1 MWYLITLIHTNTY
14 LKVDNMPTIGF
25 EIKRKCKLC
34 GKVFVAKT
42 LDSHYCSPKCG
53 KVAWKRK
60 KDAKDRNA
68 KLEAIAQ
75 QVSDIREYIS
85 VKEAV
90 AMFGVERSTLYRLI
104 KLGRIPT
111 IDYKSILRPVLYRLI
126 KLGRIPTINMGAR
139 LTRIKRSE
147 MERLFL
153 NRPES
158 IAEKEKPVPKTYSL
172 EPEDCYT
179 ITEICEKYHINDSSV
194 WAHVRK
200 YSIPSR
206 QIGNYVY
213 VPKQEIDNLYKSE
226 VE

>member
-1 MWYLITLIHTNTY
+1 MWDKILLISTNTY

-25 EIKRKCKLC
+25 EIKRKCKVC

-60 KDAKDRNA
+60 KDAKDKNA
-68 KLEAIAQ
+68 RLEAIAQ
-75 QVSDIREYIS
+75 QIPDIREYIS

-90 AMFGVERSTLYRLI
+90 AMFGVERNTLYRLI
-104 KLGRIPT
+104 KSGRIPAVNIGT
-111 IDYKSILRPVLYRLI
+111 RLI
-126 KLGRIPTINMGAR
+126 
-139 LTRIKRSE
+139 RIKRSD
-147 MERLFL
+147 MENRFL
-153 NRPES
+153 TRPES
-158 IAEKEKPVPKTYSL
+158 IAEKEKLIPKLYSMD
-172 EPEDCYT
+172 PEDCYT
-179 ITEICEKYHINDSSV
+179 ITQVCEKYHINDSSV

-226 VE
+226 IE

>member
-1 MWYLITLIHTNTY
+1 MWDKILLISTNTY

-25 EIKRKCKLC
+25 EIKRKCKVC
-34 GKVFVAKT
+34 GKTFVAKT
-42 LDSHYCSPKCG
+42 LDSHYCSPKCS

-68 KLEAIAQ
+68 RLETIARQ
-75 QVSDIREYIS
+75 IPDIREYLS

-90 AMFGVERSTLYRLI
+90 AMFGVERNTLYRLI
-104 KLGRIPT
+104 KSGRIPAVN
-111 IDYKSILRPVLYRLI
+111 I
-126 KLGRIPTINMGAR
+126 GAR
-139 LTRIKRSE
+139 LIRIKRSD
-147 MERLFL
+147 MEKLFL
-153 NRPES
+153 TRPKS
-158 IAEKEKPVPKTYSL
+158 LAEKEKPIPKLYSM

-179 ITEICEKYHINDSSV
+179 IAQVCEKYHINDSSV

-226 VE
+226 IE

>member
-1 MWYLITLIHTNTY
+1 
-14 LKVDNMPTIGF
+14 MPTIGL
-25 EIKRKCKLC
+25 EIKRKCKVC

-42 LDSHYCSPKCG
+42 LDSYYCSPKCG

-60 KDAKDRNA
+60 KDVKDRNA

-75 QVSDIREYIS
+75 QVPDIREYIS

-104 KLGRIPT
+104 KLGRIPV
-111 IDYKSILRPVLYRLI
+111 IN
-126 KLGRIPTINMGAR
+126 LGTR

-147 MERLFL
+147 MEQLFL
-153 NRPES
+153 KRPES

>member
-1 MWYLITLIHTNTY
+1 MWDKILLISTNTY

-25 EIKRKCKLC
+25 EIKRKCKVC

-42 LDSHYCSPKCG
+42 LDSHYCSPKCS

-60 KDAKDRNA
+60 KDAKDKNA
-68 KLEAIAQ
+68 RLEAIAQ
-75 QVSDIREYIS
+75 QIPDIREYIS

-90 AMFGVERSTLYRLI
+90 AMFGVERNTLYRLI
-104 KLGRIPT
+104 KSGRIPAVNIGT
-111 IDYKSILRPVLYRLI
+111 RLI
-126 KLGRIPTINMGAR
+126 
-139 LTRIKRSE
+139 RIKRSD
-147 MERLFL
+147 MENCFL
-153 NRPES
+153 TRPES
-158 IAEKEKPVPKTYSL
+158 IAEKEKLIPKLYSM

-179 ITEICEKYHINDSSV
+179 ITQVCEKYHINDSSV

-226 VE
+226 IE

>member
-1 MWYLITLIHTNTY
+1 MWDKILLISTNTY
-14 LKVDNMPTIGF
+14 LKVENMPTIGF
-25 EIKRKCKLC
+25 EIKRKCKAC

-60 KDAKDRNA
+60 KDAKDKSAR
-68 KLEAIAQ
+68 LEAIARQ
-75 QVSDIREYIS
+75 IPDIREYIS

-90 AMFGVERSTLYRLI
+90 AMFGVERNTLYRLI
-104 KLGRIPT
+104 KSGRIPAVNIGT
-111 IDYKSILRPVLYRLI
+111 RLI
-126 KLGRIPTINMGAR
+126 
-139 LTRIKRSE
+139 RIKRSD
-147 MERLFL
+147 MENLFL
-153 NRPES
+153 TRPES
-158 IAEKEKPVPKTYSL
+158 IAEKERPIPKLYSM

-179 ITEICEKYHINDSSV
+179 ITQVCEKYHINDSSV

-226 VE
+226 IE

>member
-1 MWYLITLIHTNTY
+1 MWDKILLISTNTY

-25 EIKRKCKLC
+25 EIKRKCKVC

-42 LDSHYCSPKCG
+42 LDSHYCSPKCS

-60 KDAKDRNA
+60 KDAKDKNA
-68 KLEAIAQ
+68 RLEAIAR
-75 QVSDIREYIS
+75 QVPDIREYIS

-90 AMFGVERSTLYRLI
+90 AMFGVERNTLYRLI
-104 KLGRIPT
+104 KSGRIPAVN
-111 IDYKSILRPVLYRLI
+111 I
-126 KLGRIPTINMGAR
+126 GAR
-139 LTRIKRSE
+139 LIRIKRSD
-147 MERLFL
+147 MEKLFL
-153 NRPES
+153 TRPKS
-158 IAEKEKPVPKTYSL
+158 LAEKEKPIPKLYSM

-179 ITEICEKYHINDSSV
+179 IAQVCEKYHINDSSV

-226 VE
+226 IE

>member
-1 MWYLITLIHTNTY
+1 MWDKILLISTNTY
-14 LKVDNMPTIGF
+14 LKVENMPTIGF
-25 EIKRKCKLC
+25 EIKRKCKVC

-42 LDSHYCSPKCG
+42 LDSHYCSPKCS

-60 KDAKDRNA
+60 KDAKDKNA
-68 KLEAIAQ
+68 RLEAIARQ
-75 QVSDIREYIS
+75 IPDIREYIS

-90 AMFGVERSTLYRLI
+90 AMFGVERNTLYRLI
-104 KLGRIPT
+104 KSGRIPAVNIGT
-111 IDYKSILRPVLYRLI
+111 RLI
-126 KLGRIPTINMGAR
+126 
-139 LTRIKRSE
+139 RIKRSD
-147 MERLFL
+147 MENRFL
-153 NRPES
+153 TRPES
-158 IAEKEKPVPKTYSL
+158 IAEKERPIPKLYSM

-179 ITEICEKYHINDSSV
+179 ITQVCEKYHINDSSV

-226 VE
+226 IE

>member
-1 MWYLITLIHTNTY
+1 MWDKILLISTKKY
-14 LKVDNMPTIGF
+14 LKVENMPTIGF
-25 EIKRKCKLC
+25 EIKRKCKAC

-42 LDSHYCSPKCG
+42 LDSHYCSPKCS

-60 KDAKDRNA
+60 KDAKDKNA
-68 KLEAIAQ
+68 RLEAIARQ
-75 QVSDIREYIS
+75 IPDIREYIS

-90 AMFGVERSTLYRLI
+90 AMFGVERNTLYRLI
-104 KLGRIPT
+104 KSGRIPAVNIGT
-111 IDYKSILRPVLYRLI
+111 RLI
-126 KLGRIPTINMGAR
+126 
-139 LTRIKRSE
+139 RIKRSD
-147 MERLFL
+147 MENRFL
-153 NRPES
+153 TRPES
-158 IAEKEKPVPKTYSL
+158 IAEKERPIPKLYSM

-179 ITEICEKYHINDSSV
+179 ITQVCEKYHINDSSV

-226 VE
+226 IE

>member
-1 MWYLITLIHTNTY
+1 
-14 LKVDNMPTIGF
+14 MPAIGF
-25 EIKRKCKLC
+25 EIKRKCKVC

-60 KDAKDRNA
+60 KDEKDRNVR
-68 KLEAIAQ
+68 LETIAR
-75 QVSDIREYIS
+75 QVPDIREYIS

-104 KLGRIPT
+104 RQ
-111 IDYKSILRPVLYRLI
+111 
-126 KLGRIPTINMGAR
+126 GRIPTINIGAR
-139 LTRIKRSE
+139 LTRIKRTE
-147 MERLFL
+147 MGKALSKQVREYC
-153 NRPES
+153 
-158 IAEKEKPVPKTYSL
+158 KKKDKPVPKTYSL

>member
-1 MWYLITLIHTNTY
+1 
-14 LKVDNMPTIGF
+14 MPTIGF
-25 EIKRKCKLC
+25 KIKRKCKVC

-42 LDSHYCSPKCG
+42 LDSYYCSPKCG

-60 KDAKDRNA
+60 KDVKDRNA

-75 QVSDIREYIS
+75 QVPDIREYIS

-104 KLGRIPT
+104 KLGR
-111 IDYKSILRPVLYRLI
+111 
-126 KLGRIPTINMGAR
+126 
-139 LTRIKRSE
+139 SE
-147 MERLFL
+147 MEQLFL
-153 NRPES
+153 KRPDS
-158 IAEKEKPVPKTYSL
+158 IAEKEKPVPQTYSL

>member
-1 MWYLITLIHTNTY
+1 MWDKILLISTNTY
-14 LKVDNMPTIGF
+14 LKVENMPTIGF
-25 EIKRKCKLC
+25 EIKRKCKVC
-34 GKVFVAKT
+34 GKVFVTKT

-60 KDAKDRNA
+60 KDAKDKSAR
-68 KLEAIAQ
+68 LEAIARQ
-75 QVSDIREYIS
+75 IPDIREYIS

-90 AMFGVERSTLYRLI
+90 AMFGVERNTLYRLI
-104 KLGRIPT
+104 KSGRIPAVNIGT
-111 IDYKSILRPVLYRLI
+111 RLI
-126 KLGRIPTINMGAR
+126 
-139 LTRIKRSE
+139 RIKRSD
-147 MERLFL
+147 MENLFL
-153 NRPES
+153 TRPES
-158 IAEKEKPVPKTYSL
+158 IAEKERPIPKLYSM

-179 ITEICEKYHINDSSV
+179 ITQVCEKYHINDSSV

-226 VE
+226 IE

>member
-1 MWYLITLIHTNTY
+1 
-14 LKVDNMPTIGF
+14 MPTIGF
-25 EIKRKCKLC
+25 EIKRKCKVC

-42 LDSHYCSPKCG
+42 LDNHYCSPKCG

-60 KDAKDRNA
+60 KDAKDKNA
-68 KLEAIAQ
+68 RLEAIARQ
-75 QVSDIREYIS
+75 IPDIREYIS

-90 AMFGVERSTLYRLI
+90 AMFGVERNTLYRLI
-104 KLGRIPT
+104 KSGRIPAVNIGT
-111 IDYKSILRPVLYRLI
+111 RLI
-126 KLGRIPTINMGAR
+126 
-139 LTRIKRSE
+139 RIKRSD
-147 MERLFL
+147 MENLFL
-153 NRPES
+153 TRPES
-158 IAEKEKPVPKTYSL
+158 IAEKEKPILKLYSM

-179 ITEICEKYHINDSSV
+179 ITQVCEKYHINDSSV

-226 VE
+226 IE

>member
-1 MWYLITLIHTNTY
+1 
-14 LKVDNMPTIGF
+14 MPTIGF
-25 EIKRKCKLC
+25 EIKRKCKIC

-42 LDSHYCSPKCG
+42 LDSYYCSQKCG

-60 KDAKDRNA
+60 KDVKDRNA
-68 KLEAIAQ
+68 KLGAIAQ
-75 QVSDIREYIS
+75 QVPDIREYIS

-90 AMFGVERSTLYRLI
+90 AMFGLERSTLYRLI
-104 KLGRIPT
+104 KLGCIPV
-111 IDYKSILRPVLYRLI
+111 IN
-126 KLGRIPTINMGAR
+126 LGTR

-147 MERLFL
+147 MEQLFL
-153 NRPES
+153 KRPEC

-172 EPEDCYT
+172 EPEECYT

-206 QIGNYVY
+206 QIGNCVY

>member
-1 MWYLITLIHTNTY
+1 MWDKILLIYTNTY

-25 EIKRKCKLC
+25 EIKRKCKVC

-42 LDSHYCSPKCG
+42 LDSHYCSPKCS

-60 KDAKDRNA
+60 KDAKDKNA
-68 KLEAIAQ
+68 RLEAIAR
-75 QVSDIREYIS
+75 QVPDIREYIS

-90 AMFGVERSTLYRLI
+90 AMFGVERNTLYRLI
-104 KLGRIPT
+104 KSGRIPAVNIGT
-111 IDYKSILRPVLYRLI
+111 RLI
-126 KLGRIPTINMGAR
+126 
-139 LTRIKRSE
+139 RIKRSD
-147 MERLFL
+147 MEKLFL
-153 NRPES
+153 TRPKS
-158 IAEKEKPVPKTYSL
+158 LAEKEKPIPKLYSM

-179 ITEICEKYHINDSSV
+179 IAQVCEKYHINDSSV

-226 VE
+226 IE

>member
-1 MWYLITLIHTNTY
+1 MWDKILLTSTNTY
-14 LKVDNMPTIGF
+14 LKVENMPTIGF
-25 EIKRKCKLC
+25 EIKRKCKVC
-34 GKVFVAKT
+34 SKVFVAKT

-60 KDAKDRNA
+60 KDAKDKSAR
-68 KLEAIAQ
+68 LEAIARQ
-75 QVSDIREYIS
+75 IPDIREYIS

-90 AMFGVERSTLYRLI
+90 AMFGVERNTLYRLI
-104 KLGRIPT
+104 KSGRIPAVNIGT
-111 IDYKSILRPVLYRLI
+111 RLI
-126 KLGRIPTINMGAR
+126 
-139 LTRIKRSE
+139 RIKRSD
-147 MERLFL
+147 MENLFL
-153 NRPES
+153 TRPES
-158 IAEKEKPVPKTYSL
+158 IAEKERPIPKLYSM

-179 ITEICEKYHINDSSV
+179 ITQVCEKYHINDSSV

-226 VE
+226 IE

>member
-1 MWYLITLIHTNTY
+1 MWDKILLISTNTY
-14 LKVDNMPTIGF
+14 LKVENMPTIGF
-25 EIKRKCKLC
+25 GIKRKCKVC

-42 LDSHYCSPKCG
+42 LDSHYCSPKCS

-60 KDAKDRNA
+60 KDAKDKNA
-68 KLEAIAQ
+68 RLEAIARQ
-75 QVSDIREYIS
+75 IPDIREFIS

-90 AMFGVERSTLYRLI
+90 AMFGVERNTLYRLI
-104 KLGRIPT
+104 KSGRIPAVNIGT
-111 IDYKSILRPVLYRLI
+111 RLI
-126 KLGRIPTINMGAR
+126 
-139 LTRIKRSE
+139 RIKRSD
-147 MERLFL
+147 MENLFL
-153 NRPES
+153 TRPES
-158 IAEKEKPVPKTYSL
+158 IAEKERPIPKLYSM

-179 ITEICEKYHINDSSV
+179 ITQVCEKYHINDSSV

-226 VE
+226 IE

>member
-1 MWYLITLIHTNTY
+1 MWDKILLISTNTY
-14 LKVDNMPTIGF
+14 LKVENMPTIGF
-25 EIKRKCKLC
+25 EIKRKCKVC
-34 GKVFVAKT
+34 GKIFVAKT

-60 KDAKDRNA
+60 KDAKDKNA
-68 KLEAIAQ
+68 LLEAIAR
-75 QVSDIREYIS
+75 QVPDIREYIS

-90 AMFGVERSTLYRLI
+90 AMFGVERNTLYRLI
-104 KLGRIPT
+104 KSGRIPAVNIGT
-111 IDYKSILRPVLYRLI
+111 RLI
-126 KLGRIPTINMGAR
+126 
-139 LTRIKRSE
+139 RIKRSD
-147 MERLFL
+147 MENRFL
-153 NRPES
+153 TRPES
-158 IAEKEKPVPKTYSL
+158 IAEKEKPIPKLYSM

-179 ITEICEKYHINDSSV
+179 ITQVCEKYHINDSSV

-226 VE
+226 IE

>member
-1 MWYLITLIHTNTY
+1 MWDKILLISTNTY
-14 LKVDNMPTIGF
+14 LKVENMPTIGF
-25 EIKRKCKLC
+25 EIKRKCKVC

-60 KDAKDRNA
+60 KDAKDKSAR
-68 KLEAIAQ
+68 LEAIAQ
-75 QVSDIREYIS
+75 QIPDIREYIS

-90 AMFGVERSTLYRLI
+90 AMFGVERNTLYRLI
-104 KLGRIPT
+104 KSGRIPAVNIGT
-111 IDYKSILRPVLYRLI
+111 RLI
-126 KLGRIPTINMGAR
+126 
-139 LTRIKRSE
+139 RIKRSD
-147 MERLFL
+147 MENLFL
-153 NRPES
+153 TRPES
-158 IAEKEKPVPKTYSL
+158 IAEKERSIPKLYSM

-179 ITEICEKYHINDSSV
+179 ITQVCEKYHINDSSV

-226 VE
+226 IE

>member
-1 MWYLITLIHTNTY
+1 MWDKILLISTNTY
-14 LKVDNMPTIGF
+14 LKVENMPTIGF
-25 EIKRKCKLC
+25 EIKRKCKVC

-60 KDAKDRNA
+60 KDAKDKSAR
-68 KLEAIAQ
+68 LEAIARQ
-75 QVSDIREYIS
+75 IPDIREYIS

-90 AMFGVERSTLYRLI
+90 TMFGVERNTLYRLI
-104 KLGRIPT
+104 KSGRIPAVNIGT
-111 IDYKSILRPVLYRLI
+111 RLI
-126 KLGRIPTINMGAR
+126 
-139 LTRIKRSE
+139 RIKRSD
-147 MERLFL
+147 MENLFL
-153 NRPES
+153 TRPES
-158 IAEKEKPVPKTYSL
+158 IAEKERPIPKLYSM

-179 ITEICEKYHINDSSV
+179 ITQVCEKYHINDSSV

>member
-1 MWYLITLIHTNTY
+1 MWDKILLISTNTY

-25 EIKRKCKLC
+25 EIKRKCKVC

-42 LDSHYCSPKCG
+42 LDSHYCSPKCS

-60 KDAKDRNA
+60 KDAKDKNA
-68 KLEAIAQ
+68 RLEAIARQ
-75 QVSDIREYIS
+75 IPDIREYIS

-90 AMFGVERSTLYRLI
+90 AMFGVERNTLYRLI
-104 KLGRIPT
+104 KSGRIPAVNIGT
-111 IDYKSILRPVLYRLI
+111 RLI
-126 KLGRIPTINMGAR
+126 
-139 LTRIKRSE
+139 RIKRSD
-147 MERLFL
+147 MENRFL
-153 NRPES
+153 TRPES
-158 IAEKEKPVPKTYSL
+158 IAEKEKPIPKLYSMD
-172 EPEDCYT
+172 PEDCYT
-179 ITEICEKYHINDSSV
+179 ITQVCEKYHINDSSV

-226 VE
+226 IE

>member
-1 MWYLITLIHTNTY
+1 
-14 LKVDNMPTIGF
+14 MPTIGF
-25 EIKRKCKLC
+25 EIKRKCKVC

-60 KDAKDRNA
+60 KDAKDKSAR
-68 KLEAIAQ
+68 LEAIARQ
-75 QVSDIREYIS
+75 IPDIREYIS

-90 AMFGVERSTLYRLI
+90 AMFGVERNTLYRLI
-104 KLGRIPT
+104 KSGRIPAVNIGT
-111 IDYKSILRPVLYRLI
+111 CLI
-126 KLGRIPTINMGAR
+126 
-139 LTRIKRSE
+139 RIKRSD
-147 MERLFL
+147 MENLFL
-153 NRPES
+153 TRPES
-158 IAEKEKPVPKTYSL
+158 IAEKERPIPKLYSM

-179 ITEICEKYHINDSSV
+179 ITQVCEKYHINDSSV

-213 VPKQEIDNLYKSE
+213 VEKPRDFDPFGQTGLPPLATI
-226 VE
+226 

>member
-1 MWYLITLIHTNTY
+1 MWDKILLISTNTY
-14 LKVDNMPTIGF
+14 LKVENMPTIGF
-25 EIKRKCKLC
+25 KIKRKCKVC

-42 LDSHYCSPKCG
+42 LDSHYCSPKCS

-60 KDAKDRNA
+60 KDAKDKSAR
-68 KLEAIAQ
+68 LEAIARQ
-75 QVSDIREYIS
+75 IPDIREYIS

-90 AMFGVERSTLYRLI
+90 AMFGVERNTLYRLI
-104 KLGRIPT
+104 KSGRIPAVNIGT
-111 IDYKSILRPVLYRLI
+111 RLI
-126 KLGRIPTINMGAR
+126 
-139 LTRIKRSE
+139 RIKRSD
-147 MERLFL
+147 MENLFL
-153 NRPES
+153 TRPES
-158 IAEKEKPVPKTYSL
+158 IAEKERPIPKLYSM

-179 ITEICEKYHINDSSV
+179 ITQVCEKYHINDSSV

-226 VE
+226 IE